1 MIVYEHSIPF
11 GVILTSLLVAL
22 ALGIFSAWKSLPR
35 KKPTVVLLV
44 LYVFVLAG
52 MGWCILQ
59 PALKDVHIQ
68 LVKPRF
74 LVALD
79 TSKSMSLSAS
89 SDIPSRWATAQD
101 VLKQSWV
108 QHVGAEC
115 DVEIYPFSSDIKK
128 GLSLSEVSN
137 LQPDGTDSRIREALN
152 QLQERSA
159 GLPVAG
165 LLLLS
170 DGIDTVELMDDW
182 ATKERPFPIYAVR
195 LEPPGGWEMEP
206 DLRIE
211 SVDTS
216 RRVTVGWK
224 SEMKVKVS
232 GQGSKGT
239 PVNVQVYEN
248 NNLLTEKQ
256 TQIPNEGGER
266 EVVFELERPKVG
278 TFNYR
283 VLVQPLSGEKNTQDN
298 ERLLDVEVIDA
309 RNRLLYV
316 EGVPRWEYKYLRR
329 VLLSNKQVTPLIFF
343 TGPDGKPRAGTPMEG
358 FTPEML
364 PDQLKSL
371 KIVMLGNV
379 DMEELGPQRA
389 ANLLKFVEDGGSL
402 VFLGGTKAWSSGGLL
417 KGELAKAMPVRA
429 SQLTPLEGQKPFPV
443 KLSSEASA
451 HPAFAGDPQLWQNI
465 PPVLSVFRGG
475 ELSPGAETLVTAQ
488 TPQGDSPVVVTQR
501 FGQGKVTAILT
512 DSLWRWQLDPE
523 AGKNQP
529 YDRFWTQL
537 ISWLLPQAE
546 VIDDMRLDLFA
557 DRDEIYFGESIEIQ
571 SRFGSEKVAQP
582 KAVDAKIKLP
592 DGREIPYR
600 MESRQITTSSGK
612 VLSGF
617 ALPFQPEVSGQFK
630 VVVNATVLG
639 KVYTSEPFTFFVKPF
654 SPETLPQPAKMST
667 LAKIAQSSGG
677 QFYESTKELDE
688 ALSALKMK
696 ATEEKISDYRTIWR
710 TWPVL
715 IIVMML
721 ITASWIARKLQNMP

>member
-11 GVILTSLLVAL
+11 GVILISLLVAL

-44 LYVFVLAG
+44 MYVFVLAG

-89 SDIPSRWATAQD
+89 SDIPTRWATAQD

-182 ATKERPFPIYAVR
+182 ATKERPFPIYSVR
-195 LEPPGGWEMEP
+195 LEPTGGWEMEP

-278 TFNYR
+278 AFNYR

-379 DMEELGPQRA
+379 DMEELGSQRA

-475 ELSPGAETLVTAQ
+475 ELSLGSETLVTAQ

-529 YDRFWTQL
+529 YDRFWTQ
-537 ISWLLPQAE
+537 
-546 VIDDMRLDLFA
+546 
-557 DRDEIYFGESIEIQ
+557 
-571 SRFGSEKVAQP
+571 
-582 KAVDAKIKLP
+582 KAVDAKITLP

-617 ALPFQPEVSGQFK
+617 ALPFKPEVSGQFK